1 MIFVSEAESGKPPR
15 IFHIGVDGKT
25 IIFHGQRCAM
35 AEHFKST
42 SEIVGKSSLELFSPA
57 RSSGRQS
64 AQSKSDRRHVEAGVE
79 TAAAVEADLVGV
91 ELVEI
96 VQDAADGKAF
106 VIVELFVEN
115 ADGNGAG
122 VKHQILADVA
132 AGIGQAIRE
141 FIGSGKQEE
150 PRRFRAIRGENDGF
164 RLLQMDVF
172 LFVEIDG
179 AGGAAMFVHFNLVDV
194 TIGTNFA
201 FAGTFGERN
210 HAGQRTRFG
219 FDFTTKGKTE
229 AAIDAGAAS
238 RTGLRKNGHGRGK
251 RIPAK
256 FARGTFKDDA
266 GTFYGKRRHGIRL

>member
-15 IFHIGVDGKT
+15 IFHIGVDGET
-25 IIFHGQRCAM
+25 IIFHGQRCAV

-132 AGIGQAIRE
+132 AGIGQAIRK

-150 PRRFRAIRGENDGF
+150 PRRFRAIRGEKD
-164 RLLQMDVF
+164 
-172 LFVEIDG
+172 
-179 AGGAAMFVHFNLVDV
+179 
-194 TIGTNFA
+194 
-201 FAGTFGERN
+201 
-210 HAGQRTRFG
+210 
-219 FDFTTKGKTE
+219 
-229 AAIDAGAAS
+229 
-238 RTGLRKNGHGRGK
+238 RKSVG
-251 RIPAK
+251 
-256 FARGTFKDDA
+256 
-266 GTFYGKRRHGIRL
+266 